1 MGKPL
6 FSQNAGVWVWN
17 KVVSAAQVV
26 TTPNA
31 LRLDLSHKEPRLHSP
46 SNKKPF
52 LPAKVH
58 STQAE

>member
-17 KVVSAAQVV
+17 KVVSAAQMV

-46 SNKKPF
+46 
-52 LPAKVH
+52 
-58 STQAE
+58 